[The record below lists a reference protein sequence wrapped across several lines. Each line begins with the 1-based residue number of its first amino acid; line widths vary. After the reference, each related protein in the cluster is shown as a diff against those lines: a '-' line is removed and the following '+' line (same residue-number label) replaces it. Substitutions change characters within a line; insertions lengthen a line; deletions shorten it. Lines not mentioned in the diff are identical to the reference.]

1 MHSHLV
7 PGVDDGSDSLET
19 SLTLIKGLIG
29 LGYKKIITTPHIR
42 PEYFPNTPETILNG
56 FEQLKKAVDA
66 AGLEVE
72 LECAA
77 EYFVDYEFKEVMEK
91 GNLLTFNGDHL
102 LMEVSTFSPP
112 PNLYDTIF
120 QMRIKG
126 YRPIIAHPERYV
138 YYKVDEF
145 KKLKDFG
152 CMLQVNTMSL
162 AGHYG
167 KPVKELAMKLVKADL
182 VDLLGTDMHN
192 PRHLGVLEKITTDG
206 NIMNLIAEKEFK
218 NSTF

>member
-1 MHSHLV
+1 ML
-7 PGVDDGSDSLET
+7 
-19 SLTLIKGLIG
+19 KGLIG

-42 PEYFPNTPETILNG
+42 PDYFPNTPETILTG
-56 FEQLKKAVDA
+56 FEQLTKAVQA
-66 AGLEVE
+66 EGLEIE
-72 LECAA
+72 LACAA
-77 EYFVDYEFKEVMEK
+77 EYFVDYEFKEVMER
-91 GNLLTFNGDHL
+91 GGLLTFNGNHL
-102 LMEVSTFSPP
+102 LMEISTFSPP

-126 YRPIIAHPERYV
+126 FRPIIAHPERYV
-138 YYKVDEF
+138 YYEVSDF
-145 KKLKDFG
+145 TKLKDFG

-182 VDLLGTDMHN
+182 VDFLGTDMHN
-192 PRHLGVLEKITTDG
+192 PRHLGVLEKITSDAS
-206 NIMNLIAEKEFK
+206 IMNLIAERQFK